1 VIEKITKEAK
11 KEKDGK
17 FDKILLGMLQK
28 QEYESVVLGIEPS
41 KPKEEPPK
49 QKKIEQVVPEIT
61 N

>member
-1 VIEKITKEAK
+1 MIEKITKEAK

-49 QKKIEQVVPEIT
+49 
-61 N
+61 